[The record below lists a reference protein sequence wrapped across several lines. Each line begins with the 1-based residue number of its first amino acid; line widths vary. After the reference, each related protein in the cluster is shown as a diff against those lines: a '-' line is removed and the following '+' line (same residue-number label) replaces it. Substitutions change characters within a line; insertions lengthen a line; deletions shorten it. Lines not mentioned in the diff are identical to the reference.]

1 MQVMNCLI
9 LEDEPLA
16 VNVLKEYIFEVPEL
30 KLGPVCEDAFSA
42 MSALR
47 SEKIDLLFVDIN
59 LPKLN
64 GIDFIK
70 SLNDNYKI
78 ILTTAYHEFALDAY
92 NLNVIDY
99 LVKPIEFTR
108 FLQAINKVLS
118 KETGNQSINH
128 LPTERKF
135 QFFNVDK
142 KKVKVFL
149 DEIVF
154 VESLKDYVRIHLSDK
169 KIVTKFQIGALHE
182 LLGQEKFLRVHK
194 SYIINSDKIISVRST
209 EIELGSVKIPVGRM
223 YKNEFEKRFPEFG

>member
-1 MQVMNCLI
+1 MNCLI

-16 VNVLKEYIFEVPEL
+16 VNVLKEYISEVPEL
-30 KLGPVCEDAFSA
+30 KLGPICDDAFSA
-42 MSALR
+42 MTALR

-99 LVKPIEFTR
+99 LLKPIEFTR
-108 FLQAINKVLS
+108 FLQAINKVLT

-128 LPTERKF
+128 LPEERKF

-142 KKVKVFL
+142 KQVKVFL

-154 VESLKDYVRIHLSDK
+154 VESLKDYVRIHLRDK

-182 LLGQEKFLRVHK
+182 LLGQEKFVRVHK
-194 SYIINSDKIISVRST
+194 SFIINTEKIST
-209 EIELGSVKIPVGRM
+209 IGATEVKLGSVTIPIGRM
-223 YKNEFEKRFPEFG
+223 YKQGFEQRFQN